1 MSVSQAIPVNM
12 LRDSAPDVGRKLA
25 GEIGRSGDDAVVTL
39 LRFLSAEGEN
49 HVVRNHAFDAL
60 RALGSAGLG
69 PVLAHL
75 KAFDEYEN
83 PTRVYIAK
91 GLVRL
96 VGEIDDERV
105 RPALLELMR
114 RLITLQDEGAA
125 GRAWHFMQQIKME
138 IHAVLASLNCRD
150 MIDDLLGILGS
161 GEEMVFPVVIQSVG
175 AIGDRRALMPLI
187 RLHALE
193 GEETW
198 LATEIRKAFRKI
210 VRREKIDHSDL
221 RALAGLTAEQQAS
234 LRNLLGARRR
244 NGRK

>member
-1 MSVSQAIPVNM
+1 MSVSHAIPVNL
-12 LRDSAPDVGRKLA
+12 LRDSAPGAGRKLA

-60 RALGSAGLG
+60 KALGRGGLG
-69 PVLAHL
+69 PVLDHL
-75 KAFDEYEN
+75 KDFDDYEN

-105 RPALLELMR
+105 RPALIGLMR
-114 RLITLQDEGAA
+114 KLIALQEKGAT

-138 IHAVLASLNCRD
+138 IHAVLAGFGCRD
-150 MIDDLLGILGS
+150 MLDDLMVMLGA
-161 GEEMVFPVVIQSVG
+161 GEEMVFPVVIQSIG
-175 AIGDRRALMPLI
+175 SIGDRRAILPLI

-198 LATEIRKAFRKI
+198 LSTEIRKAFRKV
-210 VRREKIDHSDL
+210 VRREKIDTA
-221 RALAGLTAEQQAS
+221 ALSKTSGLTSKQQSS
-234 LRNLLGARRR
+234 LQQLLDARRR

>member
-1 MSVSQAIPVNM
+1 MSVSHAIPVNL
-12 LRDSAPDVGRKLA
+12 LRDSAPGAGRKLA
-25 GEIGRSGDDAVVTL
+25 GEISRSGDAAVVTL

-60 RALGSAGLG
+60 KVLGREGLG

-75 KAFDEYEN
+75 KDFEEYEN

-105 RPALLELMR
+105 RPALIELMR
-114 RLITLQDEGAA
+114 RLIALQEQGAA

-138 IHAVLASLNCRD
+138 IHAVLAGLGCRD
-150 MIDDLLGILGS
+150 MLDDLLGILGA
-161 GEEMVFPVVIQSVG
+161 GEEMVFPVVIQSIG
-175 AIGDRRALMPLI
+175 AIGDHRAMIPLI

-210 VRREKIDHSDL
+210 VRREKVDTA
-221 RALAGLTAEQQAS
+221 ALAETAGLTAAQQSS
-234 LRNLLGARRR
+234 LQQLLDARRR